1 MDEAAY
7 PGMTADE
14 VKAAR
19 AKRVAPFNGLNAHAY
34 LQDVQLPTYLPR
46 QGAVIET
53 PAHAAPAGPEVLDA
67 VTAMLR
73 IVGAIGRNL
82 SAEENAFFVKRYGD
96 GVPEDQVAALIAQ
109 YQAPVVADEPIRA
122 AGGLRAV

>member
-1 MDEAAY
+1 M
-7 PGMTADE
+7 
-14 VKAAR
+14 KAAR

-53 PAHAAPAGPEVLDA
+53 PAHAAPPAVPE

-82 SAEENAFFVKRYGD
+82 SAEENASS
-96 GVPEDQVAALIAQ
+96 
-109 YQAPVVADEPIRA
+109 
-122 AGGLRAV
+122 

>member
-1 MDEAAY
+1 M
-7 PGMTADE
+7 
-14 VKAAR
+14 
-19 AKRVAPFNGLNAHAY
+19 
-34 LQDVQLPTYLPR
+34 
-46 QGAVIET
+46 
-53 PAHAAPAGPEVLDA
+53 
-67 VTAMLR
+67 TAMLR

-109 YQAPVVADEPIRA
+109 YRAPVVADEPIRA

>member
-1 MDEAAY
+1 M
-7 PGMTADE
+7 
-14 VKAAR
+14 
-19 AKRVAPFNGLNAHAY
+19 
-34 LQDVQLPTYLPR
+34 
-46 QGAVIET
+46 
-53 PAHAAPAGPEVLDA
+53 LDA

-82 SAEENAFFVKRYGD
+82 TPEEYAFFMRRYAD

-109 YQAPVVADEPIRA
+109 YQAPAEVNQPMRA